1 MSQLAHA
8 TVLITGGASGIGYL
22 LGQHLGARNIGHL
35 VIWDI
40 NRTQLDSAVTTLQ
53 HTGMTVT
60 GYQLDITDSAQVD
73 ATIATMHAAGINVD
87 ILVNNAG
94 IVIGKPFTEYADGQI
109 TREMAINAIAPM
121 IIAHKLLPGM
131 QQRQRG
137 HIVNIASA
145 AGLLSNPRM
154 SVYVA
159 SKWAITGWSD
169 SLRIELEQAHSP
181 INVTTVMPYYI
192 NTGMFDGVRSRII
205 PILTPE
211 HVVRQ
216 IIRAIEHDAIFLR
229 MPWIVNL
236 LPLIKGILPVRWF
249 DVVIGKWFG
258 IYATMQHFTGRKQQ

>member
-22 LGQHLGARNIGHL
+22 LGQNLGARNIGHL

-40 NRTQLDSAVTTLQ
+40 NRTQLDSAVASLQ

-60 GYQLDITDSAQVD
+60 GYCVDITDTAQVD
-73 ATIATMHAAGINVD
+73 ATITAMHTAGITVD

-94 IVIGKPFTEYADGQI
+94 IVIGKPFAEYADKQI
-109 TREMAINAIAPM
+109 AREMAINAVAPM

-169 SLRIELEQAHSP
+169 SLRIELEQTHSP
-181 INVTTVMPYYI
+181 IKVTTVMPYYI

-205 PILTPE
+205 PILTPDY
-211 HVVRQ
+211 VVRQ
-216 IIRAIEHDAIFLR
+216 IIRAIERDAIFLR

>member
-53 HTGMTVT
+53 QTGMTVT
-60 GYQLDITDSAQVD
+60 GYHVDITDTTQVD
-73 ATIATMHAAGINVD
+73 ATISTMHTAGITVD

-94 IVIGKPFTEYADGQI
+94 IVIGKPFAEYADGQI
-109 TREMAINAIAPM
+109 AREMAINAVAPM

-169 SLRIELEQAHSP
+169 SLRLELEQANSP

-216 IIRAIEHDAIFLR
+216 IIGAIERDAIFLR

-236 LPLIKGILPVRWF
+236 LPFIKGILPVRWF

-258 IYATMQHFTGRKQQ
+258 IYATMQHFTGRKQ

>member
-1 MSQLAHA
+1 MSQLTRS

-22 LGQHLGARNIGHL
+22 LGQHLINQHIGHL

-40 NRTQLDSAVTTLQ
+40 NQSMLDTAVSTLRQ
-53 HTGMTVT
+53 SGVQVT
-60 GYQLDITDSAQVD
+60 GYHLDITDNAQID
-73 ATIATMHAAGINVD
+73 ATLATMQADDISVD
-87 ILVNNAG
+87 IVVNNAG
-94 IVIGKPFTEYADGQI
+94 IVIGKPFAEYTDAQI
-109 TREMAINAIAPM
+109 HREMAINAVAPM
-121 IIAHKLLPGM
+121 HITNKLLPGM
-131 QQRQRG
+131 HQRQRG

-145 AGLLSNPRM
+145 AGLIANPRM

-169 SLRIELEQAHSP
+169 SLRIELEQAQSP
-181 INVTTVMPYYI
+181 IKVTTVMPYYI
-192 NTGMFDGVRSRII
+192 NTGMFDGVQSRVI

-211 HVVRQ
+211 HVVQQ
-216 IIRAIEHDAIFLR
+216 IIRAIERDAIFLR

-258 IYATMQHFTGRKQQ
+258 IYATMQHFTGRKQ

>member
-22 LGQHLGARNIGHL
+22 LGQQLISRTIGHL

-40 NRTQLDSAVTTLQ
+40 NQSMLDSAVNTLRQ
-53 HTGMTVT
+53 SGILVT
-60 GYQLDITDSAQVD
+60 GYHVDITDNAQID
-73 ATIATMHAAGINVD
+73 ATLATMQADGINVD
-87 ILVNNAG
+87 IVVNNAG
-94 IVIGKPFTEYADGQI
+94 IVIGKPFAEYSDSQI
-109 TREMAINAIAPM
+109 DREMAINAVAPM
-121 IIAHKLLPGM
+121 HITLKLLPGM
-131 QQRQRG
+131 HQRRRG

-145 AGLLSNPRM
+145 AALLSNPRM

-169 SLRIELEQAHSP
+169 SLRIELEQEHSP
-181 INVTTVMPYYI
+181 IKVTTVMPYYI
-192 NTGMFDGVRSRII
+192 NTGMFDGVQSRII
-205 PILTPE
+205 PILTPD

-216 IIRAIEHDAIFLR
+216 IIRAIERDAIFLR

-249 DVVIGKWFG
+249 DVVVGKWFG
-258 IYATMQHFTGRKQQ
+258 IYATMRHFTGRKQ

>member
-1 MSQLAHA
+1 MSQLAQA

-22 LGQHLGARNIGHL
+22 LGQQLGTRAIGHL

-40 NRTQLDSAVTTLQ
+40 NQSLLNEAVTALQ
-53 HTGMTVT
+53 QHGVHVT
-60 GYQLDITDSAQVD
+60 GYHVDITDAAQVD
-73 ATIATMHAAGINVD
+73 DTLAAMHTANIHVD

-94 IVIGKPFTEYADGQI
+94 IVIGKPFADYADGQI
-109 TREMAINAIAPM
+109 AREMAINAVAPM

-131 QQRQRG
+131 QQRHRG

-169 SLRIELEQAHSP
+169 SLRIELEQAKSP
-181 INVTTVMPYYI
+181 IKVTTVMPYYI

-205 PILTPE
+205 PILTPD

-249 DVVIGKWFG
+249 DVVVGKWFG
-258 IYATMQHFTGRKQQ
+258 IYATMQHFTGRK

>member
-1 MSQLAHA
+1 MSQLTHA

-22 LGQHLGARNIGHL
+22 LGQQLGAHNIEHL

-40 NRTQLDSAVTTLQ
+40 NRIQLDSAVASLQ
-53 HTGMTVT
+53 HTGLTVT
-60 GYQLDITDSAQVD
+60 GYHVDITDTAQVD
-73 ATIATMHAAGINVD
+73 ATIATMQSAGINVD
-87 ILVNNAG
+87 IVVNNAG
-94 IVIGKPFTEYADGQI
+94 IVIGKPFTEYTDGQI
-109 TREMAINAIAPM
+109 DREMAINAVAPM

-131 QQRQRG
+131 HQRQRG

-181 INVTTVMPYYI
+181 IKVTTVMPYYI

-216 IIRAIEHDAIFLR
+216 IIRAIERDAIFLR

-249 DVVIGKWFG
+249 DVVVGKWFG